1 MSFPES
7 SPLKKIPKQ
16 EPTTRAIRQI
26 RRIMTTATHPP
37 AAMAAIKPFTAAI
50 VVLTAVTVAWIAAFT
65 PVTVAFAA
73 ALAAWADALADFAV
87 ACAVFCAVLAACCA
101 AFDERCAV
109 LIPLTLCFKLFTDRP
124 AVFTT
129 FCGLPLT
136 ARNAACFVRILEA
149 ALCAAFIVL
158 PVACFASESVREISC
173 FSLIFRVVACASFF
187 PPR

>member
-73 ALAAWADALADFAV
+73 ALAAWADALTDFAV

-136 ARNAACFVRILEA
+136 QRNCWNIISTVNPRVFIGYENNKGARHTAACL
-149 ALCAAFIVL
+149 LCAANGWLHRTPNQAAGL
-158 PVACFASESVREISC
+158 PAAF
-173 FSLIFRVVACASFF
+173 
-187 PPR
+187 